1 MSAPREKMS
10 YSGSVNMDLIPSILG
25 IGIVRHHEPQIGPG
39 IWSCHLSF
47 KSKKIGMHM
56 RTGRSLG
63 STNFV

>member
-1 MSAPREKMS
+1 MSVPREKMS

-47 KSKKIGMHM
+47 KSKK
-56 RTGRSLG
+56 
-63 STNFV
+63 